1 MNSFLLR
8 SGSIPSCVSCAY
20 HGIDGKCERIISMD
34 PNTKK
39 QEYSN
44 AVVERSIEG
53 MCGVYGLLYVPISA
67 EVKPEP
73 KRFPFFRNAS
83 NRQQ

>member
-1 MNSFLLR
+1 
-8 SGSIPSCVSCAY
+8 
-20 HGIDGKCERIISMD
+20 MD